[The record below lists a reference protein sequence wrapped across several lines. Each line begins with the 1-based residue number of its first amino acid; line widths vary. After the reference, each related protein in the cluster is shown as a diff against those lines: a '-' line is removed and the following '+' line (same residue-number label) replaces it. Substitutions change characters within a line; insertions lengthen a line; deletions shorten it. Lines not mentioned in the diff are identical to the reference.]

1 MRVVKI
7 SPGKNAEFWKDC
19 LQNAHIC
26 VGFRQSGDIRQFGS
40 PKEVQARINERRYD
54 GKAPGAA
61 AKVAT
66 QLWALRHLEP
76 GDRVVASKGNSV
88 VLSVGTVTGPYH
100 WDASHH
106 YHHIVPVEWST
117 GEPLKIPEQR
127 EWNNNTVA
135 DVPAELFKLITR
147 RLPNGDMAAEVVDAL
162 ESAKERGSGQGFSGS
177 PQVRKALERHAVS
190 RAMEYFGHRGFDI
203 KPEGRPYDLCCS
215 RTRKRL
221 FVEIKG
227 TQGSWEKVILTR
239 NEVDFARRKRN
250 QMVLFVVHHISIT
263 GNPQKP
269 RASGGT
275 DRILS
280 PWDVDAGRL
289 DPPAYEYYLPD

>member
-7 SPGKNAEFWKDC
+7 SPGKNAEFWTDC

-26 VGFRQSGDIRQFGS
+26 VGFRQSGDLRRFGS
-40 PKEVQARINERRYD
+40 PKEVQARINEERYD

-66 QLWALRHLEP
+66 QLWVLRHLEP
-76 GDRVVASKGNSV
+76 GDRVIASKGNSV
-88 VLSVGTVTGPYH
+88 VLSVGIVTGPYR

-106 YHHIVPVEWST
+106 HHHVVPVDWATSERLQIA
-117 GEPLKIPEQR
+117 PQR

-135 DVPAELFKLITR
+135 DVPAELFTLIAR
-147 RLPNGDMAAEVVDAL
+147 RLPNGDMAAEVMDAL

-190 RAMEYFGHRGFDI
+190 RAMEYFGCRGFDI
-203 KPEGRPYDLCCS
+203 KPEGKPYDLCC
-215 RTRKRL
+215 TRRHKQL
-221 FVEIKG
+221 FVEVKG

-239 NEVDFARRKRN
+239 NEVSFARRKRK
-250 QMVLFVVHHISIT
+250 QMVLFVVHHIDIS
-263 GNPQKP
+263 GDPERPQ
-269 RASGGT
+269 ASAGT
-275 DRILS
+275 PHILR

-289 DPPAYEYYLPD
+289 DPPAYEYYLPH